1 MTPVQ
6 VVIMI
11 FLTEISQ
18 NQVIF
23 LWVQNN
29 ISWWSDLCWIA
40 QERRNTFQIDNKF
53 CNSTS
58 WIATFKSTVIH
69 LFRKT
74 ESDISDRSWL
84 GQREITCLTRAPFWK
99 FCASGLNFEFE
110 SITVTM
116 IIQSGAQT
124 EIWLHDD
131 GNLTS
136 LRKKMLPSPSC
147 CTFTE
152 ASPVFNGLVRL
163 ALKH

>member
-6 VVIMI
+6 VVIML

-18 NQVIF
+18 NQVIL

-29 ISWWSDLCWIA
+29 RFWWSDLFWIA

-99 FCASGLNFEFE
+99 FCASGLNFEFD
-110 SITVTM
+110 SITVT
-116 IIQSGAQT
+116 IRSP
-124 EIWLHDD
+124 D

-136 LRKKMLPSPSC
+136 WWRKFDFTSQEDVTIAFIC